1 MENAI
6 LDDPDDIRGVIYLI
20 EHNQTEG
27 TDTNSKKYVGQ
38 TLTHRKNHDRYRPF
52 HAQGRFRDHISE
64 ALNNT
69 KRKQCTFLNNAIRKY
84 GAEAFTVR
92 VLQICDRDELDER
105 EQHYIAT
112 LNTLY
117 PSGYNLTR
125 GGAGAKAEILVA
137 NESPMNV
144 VKKRGGCTFRSPE
157 TRKKMIDRIKERGI
171 TDEEK
176 RERMK
181 HAQAQFANQK
191 VEKFAGVEVDS
202 AKMESYIRRRKNGE
216 VVVKIGKARTS
227 FVGKYETQDEL
238 VQRAREFIAS
248 LQQATLPNC
257 SGNP

>member
-6 LDDPDDIRGVIYLI
+6 LDEPDEIRGVVYVI
-20 EHNQTEG
+20 EHKPIGDATIIRKQ
-27 TDTNSKKYVGQ
+27 YVGQ

-52 HAQGRFRDHISE
+52 HAEGRFRDHISE

-84 GAEAFTVR
+84 GADAFQVR
-92 VLQICDRDELDER
+92 VLQLCDREDLDTY

-117 PSGYNLTR
+117 PNGYNLTR
-125 GGAGAKAEILVA
+125 GGTGAKAERLVT
-137 NESPMNV
+137 NESPLNV
-144 VKKRGGCTFRSPE
+144 VKQRGGCTFRSPE
-157 TRKKMIDRIKERGI
+157 TRQTMVDRSKERGF
-171 TDEEK
+171 TEEEK
-176 RERMK
+176 VERMK

-191 VEKFAGVEVDS
+191 AERFVGVQVDS
-202 AKMESYIRRRKNGE
+202 AKMDSYIHLRTNGT
-216 VVVKIGKARTS
+216 VVVIIGKARTS

-238 VQRAREFIAS
+238 FQRAREFVAS